1 MSPLLKLSSGYS
13 YIRSE
18 EGKNIRSTAQVKRG
32 EKLEIFVSDGKIEA
46 EVHNTET
53 MIHG

>member
-1 MSPLLKLSSGYS
+1 
-13 YIRSE
+13 
-18 EGKNIRSTAQVKRG
+18 VKRG